1 MNTFKL
7 AVPLAAALAFF
18 PVQSWAAPV
27 LGSNASSFAVLGG
40 AAVTNTGATLLTG
53 NLGVSN
59 NSSASGITGFFG
71 TLANDGPGT
80 FTGTAYQGNA
90 FAIAAD
96 GQLVNAMTL
105 LGGMGPGTALGA
117 ALGGLTLAPGIYTV
131 SAGATNLTGT
141 LTLDGAG
148 NANAAWVFQMPSTLI
163 TSSGSFVDLINTGAG
178 AGVYWNVG
186 SSATLGTGTTFAGNI
201 LASTSITMDHGVTLS
216 CGRALAH
223 TGAVTLI
230 SDTVSASNCVGTGGQ
245 GSAGLSGGLTVLDTG
260 AVAALPFAPVA
271 AVPEPA
277 TYALMLAG
285 FGVVGLAT
293 RRNRRRIPA

>member
-1 MNTFKL
+1 MNPFKL
-7 AVPLAAALAFF
+7 AVPLAAALVFL
-18 PVQSWAAPV
+18 PVRSWAAPV
-27 LGSNASSFAVLGG
+27 LGSNLSSFAVLGG
-40 AAVTNTGATLLTG
+40 AAVTNTGATTLTG

-71 TLANDGPGT
+71 TLANDGPGA
-80 FTGTAYQGNA
+80 FTGTADQGNA

-96 GQLVNAMTL
+96 AQLVTAMTL

-117 ALGGLTLAPGIYTV
+117 ALGGLRLAPGIYTV
-131 SAGATNLTGT
+131 AAGGTNLSGT

-163 TSSGSFVDLINTGAG
+163 TSSGSFVDLINTGPG

-186 SSATLGTGTTFAGNI
+186 SSATLGTGSTFAGNI
-201 LASTSITMDHGVTLS
+201 LASASITMNQGVTLS

-230 SDTVSASNCVGTGGQ
+230 GDTVSAGNCVGTGAQ
-245 GSAGLSGGLTVLDTG
+245 GSAGLNGGLTVPDIG

-277 TYALMLAG
+277 SYALMLAG

-293 RRNRRRIPA
+293 RRERRRIRA